1 MNTKHLLL
9 GACIIVLAGTT
20 ALHPAE
26 ATPISFSATG
36 SGSDGPLSATVDFV
50 TGAGSLTVTITNTL
64 AASTIISAGQAV
76 SDLSFTLS
84 NAPGILGNVTATGT
98 FATFNGSTTP
108 TLTAGT
114 PARWLGEGP
123 PPPAGQGAFSIVGNT
138 ITLEAIGG
146 GQPSELLLPAGTN
159 YPNAVASI
167 TNGKFSPFV
176 EGPAVFTFNLSG
188 VTDAT
193 TITAASFSF
202 GTGPDT
208 FLQGLPVPG
217 VRAVQIPAPSALS
230 FFGAGLIGLGL
241 LGWWKKKTP
250 ASA

>member
-1 MNTKHLLL
+1 MTKKHLLL
-9 GACIIVLAGTT
+9 GACIVLLAGTT
-20 ALHPAE
+20 ALHPANG
-26 ATPISFSATG
+26 TPISFSAIG
-36 SGSDGPLSATVDFV
+36 SGSDGALSATADFV
-50 TGAGSLTVTITNTL
+50 TSAGSLTVTITNTL
-64 AASTIISAGQAV
+64 AASSIISAGQAV

-84 NAPGILGNVTATGT
+84 NAPGTLGNTTATGT

-108 TLTAGT
+108 TLTLGS
-114 PARWLGEGP
+114 PVRWLGEGP

-146 GQPSELLLPAGTN
+146 GQPSEMILPAGTN

-176 EGPAVFTFNLSG
+176 EGPAEFTFDLSG

-208 FLQGLPVPG
+208 FLQGLSLPG
-217 VRAVQIPAPSALS
+217 VPAVQIPAPSALS
-230 FFGAGLIGLGL
+230 LFGARLIGLGL
-241 LGWWKKKTP
+241 LDCRKKKTP